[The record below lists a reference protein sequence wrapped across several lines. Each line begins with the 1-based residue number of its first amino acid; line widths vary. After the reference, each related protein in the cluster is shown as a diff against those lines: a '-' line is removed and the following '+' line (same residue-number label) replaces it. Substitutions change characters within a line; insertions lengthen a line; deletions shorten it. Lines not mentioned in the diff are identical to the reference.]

1 MTRSEYNTLF
11 LALLKIKVDGPVD
24 KDFGICWSLYKLK
37 APSYE
42 RLEHIFRAWP
52 KCDPEEKGEEHEE
65 CVNPIKRKDGV
76 SLWDDPLRYELL
88 DFMIE
93 YCEEELTK

>member
-11 LALLKIKVDGPVD
+11 LALLEIKMNGPVD
-24 KDFGICWSLYKLK
+24 RCFGICYGLDKLG

-52 KCDPEEKGEEHEE
+52 ECDPREKNEHEE
-65 CVNPIKRKDGV
+65 CVNPIPRKEGV
-76 SLWDDPLRYELL
+76 GLWDDPLRHELL

-93 YCEEELTK
+93 YCEKELTK